1 MITGLVSTLLYNCYI
16 ISENNICKEKSTKTE
31 MIRIEAILGKNDVM
45 PISEALKKL
54 NVGGMTVTKMRG
66 RGKNPPPE
74 IHASKGT
81 EIFVPQF
88 ADKYVVQVIVP
99 ETKEEDVIK
108 VIKENSTVGK
118 IFVSPILR
126 AIDIGTGDEG
136 ESVI

>member
-1 MITGLVSTLLYNCYI
+1 
-16 ISENNICKEKSTKTE
+16 

-54 NVGGMTVTKMRG
+54 NIGGLTVTKMRG

-88 ADKYVVQVIVP
+88 GDKYVVQIIVP
-99 ETKEEDVIK
+99 ETKEEEVIN
-108 VIKENSTVGK
+108 VIKENANVGK

-126 AIDIGTGDEG
+126 AVDISSGNEG

>member
-1 MITGLVSTLLYNCYI
+1 MI
-16 ISENNICKEKSTKTE
+16 K
-31 MIRIEAILGKNDVM
+31 IEAVLGKNDVM
-45 PISEALKKL
+45 PISEALKKIKI
-54 NVGGMTVTKMRG
+54 GGLTVTKMRG

-88 ADKYVVQVIVP
+88 SDKYVVQVIIP
-99 ETKEEDVIK
+99 ETKEEEVISI
-108 VIKENSTVGK
+108 IKQNATVGK

-126 AIDIGTGDEG
+126 AVDIASGNEG

>member
-1 MITGLVSTLLYNCYI
+1 
-16 ISENNICKEKSTKTE
+16 
-31 MIRIEAILGKNDVM
+31 MIRIEAVLGKNDVM
-45 PISEALKKL
+45 PISEALKKIKI
-54 NVGGMTVTKMRG
+54 GGLTVTKMRG

-88 ADKYVVQVIVP
+88 SDKYVVQIIIP
-99 ETKEEDVIK
+99 ETKEEEVINVIK
-108 VIKENSTVGK
+108 QNATVGK

-126 AIDIGTGDEG
+126 AIDIASGNEG

>member
-1 MITGLVSTLLYNCYI
+1 MI
-16 ISENNICKEKSTKTE
+16 K
-31 MIRIEAILGKNDVM
+31 IEAVLGKNDVM
-45 PISEALKKL
+45 PISEALKRIKI
-54 NVGGMTVTKMRG
+54 GGLTVTKMRG

-88 ADKYVVQVIVP
+88 SDKYVVQVIIP
-99 ETKEEDVIK
+99 ETKEEEVISI
-108 VIKENSTVGK
+108 IKQNATVGK

-126 AIDIGTGDEG
+126 AIDIGSGSEG

>member
-1 MITGLVSTLLYNCYI
+1 
-16 ISENNICKEKSTKTE
+16 

-45 PISEALKKL
+45 PISEALKKIKI
-54 NVGGMTVTKMRG
+54 GGLTVTKMRG

-81 EIFVPQF
+81 EVFIPQF
-88 ADKYVVQVIVP
+88 SDKYVVQIIIP
-99 ETKEEDVIK
+99 ETKEEEVINVIK
-108 VIKENSTVGK
+108 QNATIGK

-126 AIDIGTGDEG
+126 AIDIASGNEG

>member
-1 MITGLVSTLLYNCYI
+1 
-16 ISENNICKEKSTKTE
+16 

-54 NVGGMTVTKMRG
+54 KIGGLTVTKMRG

-81 EIFVPQF
+81 EVFVPQF
-88 ADKYVVQVIVP
+88 SDKYVVQVIIP
-99 ETKEEDVIK
+99 ETKEEEVINVIK
-108 VIKENSTVGK
+108 QNATIGK

-126 AIDIGTGDEG
+126 AIDIASGNEG

>member
-1 MITGLVSTLLYNCYI
+1 MI
-16 ISENNICKEKSTKTE
+16 K
-31 MIRIEAILGKNDVM
+31 IEAVLGKNDVM
-45 PISEALKKL
+45 PISEALKKIKI
-54 NVGGMTVTKMRG
+54 GGLTVTKMRG

-88 ADKYVVQVIVP
+88 SDKYVVQVIIP
-99 ETKEEDVIK
+99 ETKEEEVISI
-108 VIKENSTVGK
+108 IKQNATVGK

-126 AIDIGTGDEG
+126 AIDIASGNEG

>member
-1 MITGLVSTLLYNCYI
+1 
-16 ISENNICKEKSTKTE
+16 

-45 PISEALKKL
+45 PISEALKKIKI
-54 NVGGMTVTKMRG
+54 GGLTVTKMRG

-81 EIFVPQF
+81 EVFIPQF
-88 ADKYVVQVIVP
+88 SDKYVVQIIIP
-99 ETKEEDVIK
+99 ETKEEEVINVIK
-108 VIKENSTVGK
+108 QNATIGK

-126 AIDIGTGDEG
+126 AVDIASGNEG

>member
-1 MITGLVSTLLYNCYI
+1 
-16 ISENNICKEKSTKTE
+16 

-45 PISEALKKL
+45 PISEALKKIK
-54 NVGGMTVTKMRG
+54 VGGLTVTKMRG

-88 ADKYVVQVIVP
+88 SDKYVVQVIVP
-99 ETKEEDVIK
+99 ETKEEEVINA
-108 VIKENSTVGK
+108 IKQNATIGK

-126 AIDIGTGDEG
+126 AIDIASGNEG
-136 ESVI
+136 EAVI

>member
-1 MITGLVSTLLYNCYI
+1 
-16 ISENNICKEKSTKTE
+16 
-31 MIRIEAILGKNDVM
+31 
-45 PISEALKKL
+45 
-54 NVGGMTVTKMRG
+54 MRG

-88 ADKYVVQVIVP
+88 SDKYVVQVIVP
-99 ETKEEDVIK
+99 ETKEDDVINI
-108 VIKENSTVGK
+108 IKENAKIGK

-126 AIDIGTGDEG
+126 AVDIGSGSEG